1 MAPKSDFSTICRE
14 VLVHEPDSF
23 VAAYVEHPGDYTWHE
38 ALEIAKERDQE
49 AASFRRTYSRL
60 TLSLARAD
68 GPGGYSPSHLPG
80 STPGRGR

>member
-1 MAPKSDFSTICRE
+1 MTPKPTTSTMCRE

-49 AASFRRTYSRL
+49 AADQLRL
-60 TLSLARAD
+60 DALAD
-68 GPGGYSPSHLPG
+68 V
-80 STPGRGR
+80 

>member
-38 ALEIAKERDQE
+38 ALWIARDRDQE
-49 AASFRRTYSRL
+49 AADQLRL
-60 TLSLARAD
+60 DVLTRV
-68 GPGGYSPSHLPG
+68 
-80 STPGRGR
+80 